1 MPGPLLPLFPLQVV
15 LFPRTFLPLHIF
27 EDRYK
32 EMFAMLRAGA
42 SEFGVVQASEK
53 GIVNSGCTA
62 TIERVVKE
70 YPDGRLDLLTM
81 GRRRFELLELDE
93 EKPYLRGAVEYFDDD
108 EEFGAPDELV
118 RKAMAGYEVLKETSD
133 TQIIGE
139 PQTDDPQL
147 SWQIAQ
153 LVPDLDFRQTLLA
166 TRSETE
172 RLKRFN
178 EFVPGFI
185 VRQKHA
191 ARIKEL
197 APRNGHAKVKL
208 Q

>member
-1 MPGPLLPLFPLQVV
+1 MPGALLPLFPLQVV

-32 EMFAMLRAGA
+32 EMFGSVRANQ

-70 YPDGRLDLLTM
+70 YPDGRMDLLTL
-81 GRRRFELLELDE
+81 GRRRFELIELDD
-93 EKPYLRGAVEYFDDD
+93 EKTYLRGQVEYFED
-108 EEFGAPDELV
+108 EDESNASEELI
-118 RKAMAGYEVLKETSD
+118 RNALAGYEVLKQASD
-133 TQIIGE
+133 SQVIGE
-139 PQTDDPQL
+139 PQSDDPQL
-147 SWQIAQ
+147 SWQLAQ
-153 LVPDLDFRQTLLA
+153 LVPDLDFRQMLLGS
-166 TRSETE
+166 RSEKE
-172 RLKRFN
+172 RLKRFT
-178 EFVPGFI
+178 EFVPGYL

>member
-32 EMFAMLRAGA
+32 EMFGAVRASK

-70 YPDGRLDLLTM
+70 YPDGRIDLLAV
-81 GRRRFELLELDE
+81 GRRRFELIELDD
-93 EKPYLRGAVEYFDDD
+93 EKSYLRGQVEYFDDD
-108 EEFGAPDELV
+108 DEPSAPDELI
-118 RKAMAGYEVLKETSD
+118 RKAIAGYEVLKEASD
-133 TQIIGE
+133 SQVIGE

-147 SWQIAQ
+147 SWQLAQ
-153 LVPDLDFRQTLLA
+153 LVPDLDFRQMLLG

-172 RLKRFN
+172 RLKRFS
-178 EFVPGFI
+178 EFIPGYL

-197 APRNGHAKVKL
+197 APRNGHARVKL